1 MTTADPAQNILVDV
15 LGYIATF
22 QLRIENDG
30 PIDSGTSTNTV
41 TFNNPFFTGASG
53 TIGGENKYPPSV
65 GVMVNNLG
73 AGEVVKIS
81 NVTSTTFDI
90 DILASDG
97 SNVDREFHYSAAGYG
112 KGGL

>member
-1 MTTADPAQNILVDV
+1 
-15 LGYIATF
+15 
-22 QLRIENDG
+22 
-30 PIDSGTSTNTV
+30 
-41 TFNNPFFTGASG
+41 
-53 TIGGENKYPPSV
+53 
-65 GVMVNNLG
+65 MVNNLA